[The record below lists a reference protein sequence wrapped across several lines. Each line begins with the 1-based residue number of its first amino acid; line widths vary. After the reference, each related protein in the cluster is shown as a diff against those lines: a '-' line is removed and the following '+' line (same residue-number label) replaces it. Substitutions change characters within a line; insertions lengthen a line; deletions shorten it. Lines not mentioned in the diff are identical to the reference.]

1 MIAQTIGGNLD
12 YIVMLGYFVAILGF
26 GLYFSRYTKTTKEFF
41 FGGQRFSWWLIA
53 FSCVATVVG
62 SYSFIKY
69 SEVGFKYGISSTQSY
84 LNDWFWIP
92 ILVLIWIPII
102 YYNKIASVPEYMEA
116 RFDKKTRIA
125 ATFIILFYIVGY
137 IGINLFTLGRT
148 LHTLLGWRVM
158 TGAAVTAVAVAL
170 YVYAGGQTAVIM
182 TDLVQGVI
190 LLIAGLGLLAGAVYH
205 FGGFGEFWALLPREH
220 KYAFSDFNGP
230 PDFSFI
236 GIYVQDGLANTGA
249 LMLMNQGFI
258 MRFLS
263 LKSVKDSRRMVVCWI
278 LVLAPLA
285 AVATSCGGWIAR
297 ALVNNGEL
305 ATEASDSFVK
315 AAHFLCAP
323 GVFGFVLAALTAA
336 LMSTADSLI
345 NAVSAIFVNDIW
357 MPYVR
362 PGSTDKH
369 YLKVARI
376 ASLCAAGFGLA
387 LVPIFMDKTIYSAH
401 SMFTAATTPPVLVA
415 IFLGIIWKRYTPA
428 AAFATIVGGAVLIG
442 LSFVWP
448 DALVGPFDFGMGPD
462 SYDFMRALFG
472 LLAAGVLAVS
482 VTLVTQPKPEAEL
495 KGFVAGTLLDAVCRF
510 KGGRPNR
517 KPGGKVLLRIKLDE
531 SLSEQ
536 NTAIVSQSALDKM
549 AAEPGDLLYVS
560 HTAWWYGGLRS
571 VHVKAG
577 PPCDSWHGLPARER
591 DPKRHSSRLG
601 TQRHGQDGHA
611 TDTELVRISQE
622 DAATAHLADGQRV
635 VVEKI
640 I

>member
-1 MIAQTIGGNLD
+1 MIAQAIGRNLD
-12 YIVMLGYFVAILGF
+12 YAVMLGYFVAVLGF
-26 GLYFSRYTKTTKEFF
+26 GLYFSRYTKTTSEFF
-41 FGGQRFSWWLIA
+41 FGGQRFAWWLIA

-62 SYSFIKY
+62 SYSFVKY
-69 SEVGFKYGISSTQSY
+69 SAAGFRYGVCSTQSY
-84 LNDWFWIP
+84 LNDWFWMP
-92 ILVLIWIPII
+92 ILVLVWIPII
-102 YYNKIASVPEYMEA
+102 YYNKITSIPEYMEA

-137 IGINLFTLGRT
+137 IGINLVTLGKT

-158 TGAAVTAVAVAL
+158 TGAVVTAVAVGL

-182 TDLVQGVI
+182 TDLVQGLI
-190 LLIAGLGLLAGAVYH
+190 LLIAGLGLLAGAIYH
-205 FGGFGEFWALLPREH
+205 FGGFGEFWALLPRAH
-220 KYAFSDFNGP
+220 KYAFSDFNRP
-230 PDFSFI
+230 PEFSFI

-249 LMLMNQGFI
+249 LMLMHQGFI

-285 AVATSCGGWIAR
+285 AVATSCGGWIAK

-305 ATEASDSFVK
+305 ATEPGDSFVK

-357 MPYVR
+357 RPYVK
-362 PGSTDKH
+362 PTSTDKH
-369 YLKVARI
+369 YLRVARI
-376 ASLCAAGFGLA
+376 ASLCAAGLGLA
-387 LVPIFMDKTIYSAH
+387 LVPIFMEKTIYSAH
-401 SMFTAATTPPVLVA
+401 SMFTAAVTPPVVVA
-415 IFLGIIWKRYTPA
+415 ILLGITWKRYTPA
-428 AAFATIVGGAVLIG
+428 AAFVTIVGGAVLVG

-472 LLAAGVLAVS
+472 LVAAGVLGVS
-482 VTLVTQPKPEAEL
+482 VTWLTRPRPDAEL
-495 KGFVAGTLLDAVCRF
+495 KGLVAGTQTDAIYRF
-510 KGGRPNR
+510 KGGPPNR
-517 KPGGKVLLRIKLDE
+517 KPGGKVLLRTKLDK

-536 NTAIVSQSALDKM
+536 KVVVVSQSALDKM
-549 AAEPGDLLYVS
+549 AAEPGDLLYAS
-560 HTAWWYGGLRS
+560 HIRWWYGGLRS
-571 VHVKAG
+571 VHVRAG
-577 PPCDSWHGLPARER
+577 PPCEADRA
-591 DPKRHSSRLG
+591 
-601 TQRHGQDGHA
+601 
-611 TDTELVRISQE
+611 ELIRISPE
-622 DAATAHLADGQRV
+622 DAATAHFTEGQQV

>member
-1 MIAQTIGGNLD
+1 MIAQAIGRNLD
-12 YIVMLGYFVAILGF
+12 YAVMLGYFVAVLGF
-26 GLYFSRYTKTTKEFF
+26 GLYFSRYTTTTREFF

-84 LNDWFWIP
+84 LNDWFWMP
-92 ILVLIWIPII
+92 LLVLVWIPII
-102 YYNKIASVPEYMEA
+102 YYNKITSIPEYLEA
-116 RFDKKTRIA
+116 RFNRKTRVA

-148 LHTLLGWRVM
+148 LHTLLGWQVM

-182 TDLVQGVI
+182 TDLVQGII
-190 LLIAGLGLLAGAVYH
+190 LLVAGLGLFAGAIYH
-205 FGGFGEFWALLPREH
+205 FGGFGDFWALLPRGH
-220 KYAFSDFNGP
+220 KYAFSEFSSP

-249 LMLMNQGFI
+249 LMLMHQGFI

-263 LKSVKDSRRMVVCWI
+263 LKSVKDSRRMVVCWVLI
-278 LVLAPLA
+278 LAPLA
-285 AVATSCGGWIAR
+285 AIATSCGGWIAR
-297 ALVNNGEL
+297 ALVNKGEL
-305 ATEASDSFVK
+305 DTTAADSFVK

-357 MPYVR
+357 IPYIK
-362 PGSTDKH
+362 PASTDKH

-376 ASLCAAGFGLA
+376 ASLCAAGLGLA
-387 LVPIFMDKTIYSAH
+387 LVPIFMEKTIYSAH
-401 SMFTAATTPPVLVA
+401 SMFTAAVTPPVLTA

-428 AAFATIVGGAVLIG
+428 AAFVTIVGGAVLIG

-472 LLAAGVLAVS
+472 LVAAGALAVS
-482 VTLVTQPKPEAEL
+482 VTWLTRPKSEAEL
-495 KGFVAGTLLDAVCRF
+495 KGLVAGTLKDAMYRF
-510 KGGRPNR
+510 KGGLPNR
-517 KPGGKVLLRIKLDE
+517 KPGGKVSLRTKLDR

-536 NTAIVSQSALDKM
+536 NVIVVSQSALDKM

-560 HTAWWYGGLRS
+560 HIAWWYGGLRS

-577 PPCDSWHGLPARER
+577 TPGQGDDS
-591 DPKRHSSRLG
+591 DM
-601 TQRHGQDGHA
+601 
-611 TDTELVRISQE
+611 VRISPE
-622 DAATAHLADGQRV
+622 DAATAHFREGQQV
-635 VVEKI
+635 VIEKI